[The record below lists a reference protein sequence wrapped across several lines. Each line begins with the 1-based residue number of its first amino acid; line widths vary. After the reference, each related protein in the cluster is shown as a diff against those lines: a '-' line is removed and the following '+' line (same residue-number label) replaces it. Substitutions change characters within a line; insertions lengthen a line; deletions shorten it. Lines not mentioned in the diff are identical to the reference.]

1 MSLQTDQSVC
11 LAMLMT
17 GREPREVRRKKIL
30 DAALECFSTN
40 GYHET
45 TMDDIVAKAGLTKGG
60 VYWYFEGKREI
71 FIVLIERHLEEEKA
85 FWRELS
91 DGDRSA
97 SDFLVRAG
105 LSYLKLHFKDE
116 WTCPFIAEFVA
127 ESYRDPKLRKKVG
140 DVYGELRSII
150 REAFSQAIK
159 KGELRKFDS
168 KSLSTVMIAL
178 FSGLINLYWISGK
191 KWIAAKSGGCFP
203 RRCLKESGRRRSD
216 EDDWCYWRNELG
228 VDARVL

>member
-17 GREPREVRRKKIL
+17 RREPREVRKKRIL

-71 FIVLIERHLEEEKA
+71 FIELIERHLEEEKA

-91 DGDRSA
+91 ECNRSA

-116 WTCPFIAEFVA
+116 WTCPLSAEFVA
-127 ESYRDPKLRKKVG
+127 ESYRDPKLRKKIG
-140 DVYGELRSII
+140 DVYGELQSII
-150 REAFSQAIK
+150 REAFSQAIRR
-159 KGELRKFDS
+159 GELKRFDS

-178 FSGLINLYWISGK
+178 FTGLMNLYWISGK
-191 KWIAAKSGGCFP
+191 KMDYGKIWRVFSKALLEGI
-203 RRCLKESGRRRSD
+203 RKEGK
-216 EDDWCYWRNELG
+216 
-228 VDARVL
+228 